1 MRFVFTPP
9 ADHAAGLLTL
19 PWSVPLAEWHD
30 DRLVEIRQRGISRH
44 VVRFVYDDGVLY
56 ALKELNERLARR
68 EYQALRALADLNIP
82 AVEAVGIAVDRD
94 PDHPDADAILVT
106 RFLTY
111 ATTYRAV
118 FSHPRG
124 IQPIDGLLD
133 ALVELLVRLHLSG
146 FFWGD
151 CSLSNTLFRHDAGT
165 LEAYLV
171 DAETSEQH
179 PALSDGQREY
189 DIELAT
195 ERVAGELLD
204 LQAGNLLQDDVDPFE
219 IAEELRQRYQSLWQE
234 LTREEILRPEDQR
247 RRIAERL
254 HRLNKLGFDA
264 NEVELVPTPEGNKL
278 RLRTRVSESGH
289 FARQLFLRT
298 GIDAGENQARR
309 LLNDIAGFRAY
320 LEQKE
325 GHPVSEIVAA
335 NRWLEEIY
343 DPVIAAI
350 PEELRGRLPPAEIFH
365 EILEHRWYM
374 SETAGRDVGT
384 TAATKDYLEQVLPE
398 APQPLDETLGDA
410 TGPIDAV
417 TGPLDER
424 PPRRASWPRPGIYQ
438 RPGYASASG
447 SPRSWSSRSATAAC
461 VSSWTPRLR
470 PRSATSA
477 ATPMI
482 TAMA

>member
-1 MRFVFTPP
+1 VRFVFTPP

-19 PWSVPLAEWHD
+19 PWSVPLASWRD

-44 VVRFVYDDGVLY
+44 VVRFVYDDGTLY
-56 ALKELNERLARR
+56 ALKELSERLARR
-68 EYQALRALADLNIP
+68 EYQLLRTLADLNVP

-94 PDHPDADAILVT
+94 PAHPDADAILVT
-106 RFLTY
+106 KFLTY
-111 ATTYRAV
+111 AATYRAV

-171 DAETSEQH
+171 DAETSEHH
-179 PALSDGQREY
+179 PALSDGQRDY

-195 ERVAGELLD
+195 ERIAGELLD
-204 LQAGNLLQDDVDPFE
+204 LQAGDRLPEDIDPFE
-219 IAEELRQRYQSLWQE
+219 IADELAQRYQSLWEE
-234 LTREEILRPEDQR
+234 LTREEILNPADQR

-264 NEVELVPTPEGNKL
+264 EEVELIPTPEGNKL
-278 RLRTRVSESGH
+278 RLRTRVAESGH
-289 FARQLFLRT
+289 FARQLYLRT

-309 LLNDIAGFRAY
+309 LLNDIASFRAY

-325 GHPVSEIVAA
+325 GHPVSEFVAA

-343 DPVIAAI
+343 DPVIASI

-374 SETAGRDVGT
+374 SEDAGRDVGT
-384 TAATKDYLEQVLPE
+384 TAATKDYLKWVLPK
-398 APQPLDETLGDA
+398 APEPLEETLDDA
-410 TGPIDAV
+410 TGPIDV
-417 TGPLDER
+417 VSGPRDAPAER
-424 PPRRASWPRPGIYQ
+424 
-438 RPGYASASG
+438 
-447 SPRSWSSRSATAAC
+447 
-461 VSSWTPRLR
+461 
-470 PRSATSA
+470 
-477 ATPMI
+477 M
-482 TAMA
+482 

>member
-19 PWSVPLAEWHD
+19 PWSVPLANWQD

-44 VVRFVYDDGVLY
+44 VVRFAYDDGTLY
-56 ALKELNERLARR
+56 ALKELSERLARR
-68 EYQALRALADLNIP
+68 EYRLLRALADRGIP
-82 AVEAVGIAVDRD
+82 AVEAIGIAVDRD
-94 PDHPDADAILVT
+94 PSNPEADAILVT
-106 RFLTY
+106 KFLTF

-189 DIELAT
+189 DIELAA
-195 ERVAGELLD
+195 ERIAGELLD
-204 LQAGNLLQDDVDPFE
+204 LQAGGRLREDLDPFE
-219 IAEELRQRYQSLWQE
+219 VAEELGQRYQALWQE
-234 LTREEILRPEDQR
+234 LTREEVLRPEDPR

-264 NEVELVPTPEGNKL
+264 DEVELIPTPEGNKL
-278 RLRTRVSESGH
+278 RLRTRVAESGH

-309 LLNDIAGFRAY
+309 LLNDIASFRAY

-343 DPVIAAI
+343 DPVIASI
-350 PEELRGRLPPAEIFH
+350 PEQLRGRLPPAEIFH

-374 SETAGRDVGT
+374 SEAAGRDVGT
-384 TAATKDYLEQVLPE
+384 TAATRDYLQQVLPE
-398 APQPLDETLGDA
+398 APQPLDETLDDA
-410 TGPIDAV
+410 TGPIDVVAV
-417 TGPLDER
+417 PLDE
-424 PPRRASWPRPGIYQ
+424 
-438 RPGYASASG
+438 
-447 SPRSWSSRSATAAC
+447 ATGRTRDLA
-461 VSSWTPRLR
+461 
-470 PRSATSA
+470 
-477 ATPMI
+477 
-482 TAMA
+482 